1 MAAHERAEAHNF
13 EENCT
18 WLGVFRPGHQQ
29 RKIAEILEQAADLVA
44 AAQQPDQRAP
54 GVRGQATLYVCR
66 IDHPN
71 DVIAAEN
78 IMEAMKLHG
87 IGCRL
92 IELGSKG
99 YRPELQQCLRD
110 PHAIGAL
117 GLNFQL
123 DRSWSSEG
131 TSFLDEASA
140 RRLPV
145 VQWMLDHVSARWPQ
159 FTKSTAANSAYLFLS
174 PYNEN
179 YFRRF
184 ILPDALTASTFSI
197 GPNRRS
203 RTEDF
208 SVESYRERSIKCL
221 IPINLRRLGDGKR
234 PRLEELRQ
242 SDPALHDAVSAA
254 IEAARGDL
262 LNPIEDH
269 FLAALE
275 AQGLAPP
282 LTVFN
287 SCVQVVDELTQEWRR
302 RYVFEVARAYPVLID
317 TDVELPAPKTGAS
330 ATFIRDSHSHHT
342 INRLISS
349 RAVVS
354 VSNLGDMMHD
364 RTLNGM
370 NAGCANIVE
379 DNAVHRRVFKD
390 GVDALFFRYDDDSL
404 RDCLDLVCNDPERAY
419 VIAAAGSRLRDQQ
432 PFKFGDFAKIIEL
445 ASALR
450 VRNGYPVM
458 PV

>member
-1 MAAHERAEAHNF
+1 MTALRVYSTSLR
-13 EENCT
+13 CRR
-18 WLGVFRPGHQQ
+18 WCSPR
-29 RKIAEILEQAADLVA
+29 VA
-44 AAQQPDQRAP
+44 NGDALA
-54 GVRGQATLYVCR
+54 QATLYVCR

-78 IMEAMKLHG
+78 LMEAMKLHG
-87 IGCRL
+87 IHCRL

-140 RRLPV
+140 RRLPD

-159 FTKSTAANSAYLFLS
+159 FTKSTATNSAYLFLS

-184 ILPDALTASTFSI
+184 ILPDALTASIFSI

-203 RTEDF
+203 RTEDL
-208 SVESYRERSIKCL
+208 VKSYRERSIKCL

-234 PRLEELRQ
+234 PSLEDLRQ

-287 SCVQVVDELTQEWRR
+287 SCIQVVDELTQEWRR
-302 RYVFEVARAYPVLID
+302 RYVFEVARAYSGSDRHGRRI
-317 TDVELPAPKTGAS
+317 A
-330 ATFIRDSHSHHT
+330 
-342 INRLISS
+342 
-349 RAVVS
+349 RAEDWRV
-354 VSNLGDMMHD
+354 GD
-364 RTLNGM
+364 LYQG
-370 NAGCANIVE
+370 
-379 DNAVHRRVFKD
+379 
-390 GVDALFFRYDDDSL
+390 
-404 RDCLDLVCNDPERAY
+404 
-419 VIAAAGSRLRDQQ
+419 Q
-432 PFKFGDFAKIIEL
+432 PL
-445 ASALR
+445 ASDHQSSVFR
-450 VRNGYPVM
+450 VVRSSV
-458 PV
+458 